1 MLWEKKGGK
10 KDISEKIKNWGI
22 IKKKELRWPAGE
34 LVEKK
39 ENNKKRPLE
48 QISSP
53 SPFAVLKVL
62 SYVKTSIDREQG

>member
-1 MLWEKKGGK
+1 MKKLGNHKEKRTALASRRTVRKKGK
-10 KDISEKIKNWGI
+10 K
-22 IKKKELRWPAGE
+22 
-34 LVEKK
+34 
-39 ENNKKRPLE
+39 KKRPLE